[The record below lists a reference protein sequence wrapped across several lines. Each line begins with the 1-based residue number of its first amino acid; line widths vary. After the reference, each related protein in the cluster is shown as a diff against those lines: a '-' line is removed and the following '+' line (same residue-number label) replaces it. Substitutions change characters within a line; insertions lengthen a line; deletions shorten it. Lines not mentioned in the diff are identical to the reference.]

1 MQDVSHMVAVELQAE
16 NSTVSQT
23 TRAQSTRAQSPAA
36 SQVTLER
43 RRVTGKQLRF
53 NWDEKESTPATPAT
67 EPTVEVA
74 PKPTA
79 KSSRKPTV
87 PTQPLAVAAANKSR
101 LGEATKLGVVML
113 RLLKSYGISDEEIIE
128 GLSLPSVS

>member
-1 MQDVSHMVAVELQAE
+1 MVAVELQAE
-16 NSTVSQT
+16 NSTRSQT
-23 TRAQSTRAQSPAA
+23 ARSQTAA
-36 SQVTLER
+36 VTQVTLER

-53 NWDEKESTPATPAT
+53 NWDEKESSSAAPTAPAPAPT
-67 EPTVEVA
+67 APAAEPTLEVA

-79 KSSRKPTV
+79 KSSPKPSV
-87 PTQPLAVAAANKSR
+87 PTQPLPVASANKSR
-101 LGEATKLGVVML
+101 IGEATKLGVVML

>member
-1 MQDVSHMVAVELQAE
+1 MVAVELQAE
-16 NSTVSQT
+16 NSTRSQT
-23 TRAQSTRAQSPAA
+23 AA
-36 SQVTLER
+36 ATQVTLER

-53 NWDEKESTPATPAT
+53 NWDEKESISAAPTAPAAPAA
-67 EPTVEVA
+67 EPTLEVA

-79 KSSRKPTV
+79 KSSPKPSV
-87 PTQPLAVAAANKSR
+87 PTQPLSVACANKSR
-101 LGEATKLGVVML
+101 IGEATKLGVVML

>member
-1 MQDVSHMVAVELQAE
+1 MVAVELQAE
-16 NSTVSQT
+16 NSTRSQA
-23 TRAQSTRAQSPAA
+23 TRSQSTVA

-53 NWDEKESTPATPAT
+53 NWDEKEPTPVAAATPPA
-67 EPTVEVA
+67 EPTREVA

-79 KSSRKPTV
+79 KSSPKPSV
-87 PTQPLAVAAANKSR
+87 PSQPLTVAAANTSR
-101 LGEATKLGVVML
+101 IGEATKLGVVML

-128 GLSLPSVS
+128 GLSLPSVR